1 MFEYYQV
8 KQVHVRFIPYKWEY
22 PGGVGAVQ
30 TTGYPV
36 WSIIDP
42 EDTLPSVALPASY
55 YSYGNCKDTHPYV
68 EHKRSMNSYTD
79 LGLSKQ

>member
-1 MFEYYQV
+1 MFDFYQV
-8 KQVHVRFIPYKWEY
+8 KRVHLKFIPYKWEY

-42 EDTLPSVALPASY
+42 ESTLPGLQLPSAY
-55 YSYGNCKDTHPYV
+55 YSYGNCVDSKPYC
-68 EHKRSMNSYTD
+68 EHVRSMRSYTD
-79 LGLSKQ
+79 LGL